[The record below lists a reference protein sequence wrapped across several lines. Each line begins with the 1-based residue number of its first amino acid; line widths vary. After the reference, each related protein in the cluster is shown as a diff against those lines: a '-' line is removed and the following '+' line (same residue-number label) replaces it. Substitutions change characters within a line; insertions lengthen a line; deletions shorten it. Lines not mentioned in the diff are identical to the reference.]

1 MIKTVTKSRKTA
13 SPKLKAKPALSSNHH
28 QPPKAKAITGDAL
41 RRRASRS
48 SHSAWRPATDRRDPV
63 EILIESSKHRVPH
76 LVPIRYGR
84 MSQSPFAF
92 YRGAASIMAADLA
105 HTPSTRLHVQI
116 CGDCHLMNFGV
127 FATPERHLIF
137 DVNDFDETL
146 PGPWEWDVKRL
157 AASFVIAGRHNNFKR
172 DESRDA
178 ARACV
183 HSYRKH
189 MARLASLT
197 ALEVWYE
204 RIDVDELLAS
214 LPEKQFAK
222 QASAE
227 IHAASHGGP
236 EHDFPKLVE
245 QLGTRALIRDHI
257 PLIYHPHHAEA
268 RELVDHLKHAFR
280 SYRNSLVDAR
290 RVLLDQY
297 ELTDHA
303 VKVVGVGSVG
313 TRCGIILLMAGP
325 ADPLFLQIKEATTS
339 VLEPYLAKSKYTN
352 HGERVVDGQR
362 LMQAASDMF
371 LGWTAGRAGRHFY
384 IRQLHDVKVKP
395 MVELYDPPTM
405 NVYAA
410 ACGQVLARAHARSGK
425 SKTISEYLGTSNRFD
440 DAITKFAS
448 AYADQNER
456 DFAAFQTAVR
466 KHRLRAK
473 VE

>member
-1 MIKTVTKSRKTA
+1 MIKTATKPNKTT
-13 SPKLKAKPALSSNHH
+13 SPTSKAKPTLSFNHR
-28 QPPKAKAITGDAL
+28 QPPKSKTIKGDTL
-41 RRRASRS
+41 RRHTPRS
-48 SHSAWRPATDRRDPV
+48 SHADWKPARDRRDPV
-63 EILIESSKHRVPH
+63 EILIESSKHRVAH

-84 MSQSPFAF
+84 MSLSPFAF

-105 HTPSTRLHVQI
+105 GTPTTRLHVQI
-116 CGDCHLMNFGV
+116 CGDCHLMNFGI

-172 DESRDA
+172 DQARDA

-183 HSYRKH
+183 RSYRKH
-189 MARLASLT
+189 IARLAGLT
-197 ALEVWYE
+197 AIEVWYE
-204 RIDVDELLAS
+204 RIDVDQLISS

-227 IHAASHGGP
+227 IQAASHGGP
-236 EHDFPKLVE
+236 EHDFPKLAE
-245 QLGTRALIRDHI
+245 ELGGRALIRDHI
-257 PLIYHPHHAEA
+257 PLIYHPRRAEA

-280 SYRNSLVDAR
+280 SYRNSLVDDR

-313 TRCGIILLMAGP
+313 TRCGIILLMAGSH
-325 ADPLFLQIKEATTS
+325 DPLFLQIKEATTS
-339 VLEPYLAKSKYTN
+339 VLEPYLARSPYAN
-352 HGERVVDGQR
+352 HGERVVAGQR
-362 LMQAASDMF
+362 VMQAASDMF

-410 ACGQVLARAHARSGK
+410 SCGQVLARAHARSGQ
-425 SKTISEYLGTSNRFD
+425 SKTISEYLGASDRFD
-440 DAITKFAS
+440 EAVTKFAA
-448 AYADQNER
+448 AYADQNEH
-456 DFAAFQTAVR
+456 DFAAFQTAIR
-466 KHRLRAK
+466 QHRIRAK
-473 VE
+473 IE